1 MTTPITD
8 FYRKECDLIDP
19 SKINAYLEIKIDDE
33 DPSTIVLDT
42 SWGET
47 KIDLAPIVKLNE
59 TVTTLYLSPEED
71 PNCLV
76 FERED
81 GEKDCISGDDLSRII
96 SMTKLKDV
104 DQNTRPSNGDVF
116 IYDGTTNK
124 FKTFNL
130 GDFVSSYN
138 TQLGNLIQRISSLE
152 NNVSN
157 LIQNVNNILDM
168 LVKPE
173 GVPSDAVITWG
184 NINLYSDN
192 TNNNVKTSGLYTH
205 NPSTDR
211 SNDEYF
217 A

>member
-19 SKINAYLEIKIDDE
+19 SKINAYLEIKVDEE

-47 KIDLAPIVKLNE
+47 KIDLAPIVKANE
-59 TVTTLYLSPEED
+59 TVTTLYLSPEDD

-104 DQNTRPSNGDVF
+104 DQNTNPTTGDVF
-116 IYDGTTNK
+116 IYDGTTK
-124 FKTFNL
+124 TFKTFNL

-138 TQLGNLIQRISSLE
+138 TQLGNLIQRISTLE
-152 NNVSN
+152 GNVSN

-168 LVKPE
+168 LTKPE
-173 GVPSDAVITWG
+173 GIPNDAVITWG

-205 NPSTDR
+205 NPSTNR